1 MTLSDELRSIWGSI
15 AVVNFVASSINTH
28 YTLTQKIVL
37 SQEVEEYEAGSLE
50 IARLIHGM
58 SSLRDDV
65 TAAWLGMS
73 IAEKDFLPS
82 QDPRQLLDPHL
93 FRGAVGLY
101 EQKSIM
107 DALDESHLRRP
118 WPSLINSV
126 ALDFMALS
134 MGLEARAN
142 RTLTRSYLSLCS
154 TLSSSNIFN
163 QSEGHPNFLIVTTL
177 LFRVNSVVSQ
187 VAAGGARKSI
197 GEVQDIFVDGI
208 DDNLGEWIGDIG
220 SNHSFQ
226 GLPEWFGEIRENLLR
241 FAAAEAERKS
251 SLNDA
256 EIDIDSFEP
265 EDDPSVSMVETE
277 QQDSGEELAT
287 RLRRLEGLLEQ
298 DLISQGEY
306 ERQRERILGEL

>member
-15 AVVNFVASSINTH
+15 AEVNFVASSINTH

-37 SQEVEEYEAGSLE
+37 SQEVEEYEAGGLE

-65 TAAWLGMS
+65 TAAWLGMT

-82 QDPRQLLDPHL
+82 QDPRHLLDPHL

-118 WPSLINSV
+118 WPSLINSL

-154 TLSSSNIFN
+154 TLSSSNVFN
-163 QSEGHPNFLIVTTL
+163 QSQGHPNFLIVTTL

-208 DDNLGEWIGDIG
+208 DDNLGEWIGNIG
-220 SNHSFQ
+220 SNPSFQ
-226 GLPEWFGEIRENLLR
+226 GLPDWFGEMENLLR

-251 SLNDA
+251 SLNDV

-277 QQDSGEELAT
+277 QQDSGEDLAI

>member
-15 AVVNFVASSINTH
+15 AEVNFVASSINTH

-37 SQEVEEYEAGSLE
+37 SQEVEEYEAGGLE

-65 TAAWLGMS
+65 TAAWLGMT

-82 QDPRQLLDPHL
+82 QDPRHLLDPHL

-154 TLSSSNIFN
+154 TLSSSNVFN
-163 QSEGHPNFLIVTTL
+163 QSQGHPNFLIVTTL

-208 DDNLGEWIGDIG
+208 DDNLGEWIGNIG
-220 SNHSFQ
+220 SNPSFQ
-226 GLPEWFGEIRENLLR
+226 GLPEWFGEMENLLR

-251 SLNDA
+251 SRNDV

-277 QQDSGEELAT
+277 QQDSGEDLAI

>member
-1 MTLSDELRSIWGSI
+1 MTLSDELRSIWGLI
-15 AVVNFVASSINTH
+15 AEVNFVASSINTH

-37 SQEVEEYEAGSLE
+37 LQEVEEYEAGGLE

-65 TAAWLGMS
+65 TAAWLGMT

-82 QDPRQLLDPHL
+82 QDPRHLLDPHL

-154 TLSSSNIFN
+154 TLSSSNVFN
-163 QSEGHPNFLIVTTL
+163 QSQGHPNFLIVTTL

-187 VAAGGARKSI
+187 VAAGGARKLI

-208 DDNLGEWIGDIG
+208 DDNLGEWIGNIG
-220 SNHSFQ
+220 SNPSFQ
-226 GLPEWFGEIRENLLR
+226 GLPEWFGEMENLLR

-251 SLNDA
+251 SLNDV

-277 QQDSGEELAT
+277 QQDSGEDLAI